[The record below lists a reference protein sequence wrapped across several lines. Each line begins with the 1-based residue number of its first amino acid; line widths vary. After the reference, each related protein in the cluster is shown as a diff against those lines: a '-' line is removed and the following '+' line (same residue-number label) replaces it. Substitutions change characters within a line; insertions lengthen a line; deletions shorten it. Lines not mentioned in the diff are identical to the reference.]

1 MIAWSRSNAPRR
13 RFERKADVTL
23 FSSWPVLAGLIFA
36 VMGVAFVRLSWQKYH
51 HWPRVTGEVIA
62 LVRVSVLRCPEIE
75 YTVAAGTTHRFV
87 SRMPYHQRLKIGEKV
102 EVAVN
107 PDNPEEAERI
117 NLITAL
123 VMPALM
129 VAFGAIVILFA
140 LSRFA

>member
-1 MIAWSRSNAPRR
+1 M
-13 RFERKADVTL
+13 TL
-23 FSSWPVLAGLIFA
+23 FSSWPLLAGLIFA
-36 VMGVAFVRLSWQKYH
+36 VMGVAYVRLSWHKYH
-51 HWPRVTGEVIA
+51 HWPRVEGEVIA

-75 YTVAAGTTHRFV
+75 YVAAGGTSHRFV

-107 PDNPEEAERI
+107 PDNPDEAERI

-129 VAFGAIVILFA
+129 VAFGAIVVIFA
-140 LSRFA
+140 WSRMA